1 LAYCFLLYLCKR
13 LGNVAKTKF
22 FRRFITM
29 SKEIEKMT
37 KVEDNWNT
45 CKSLIYSN
53 LWRKKGLIASK
64 QNLLNYTSI
73 SELNVVQPTQLLD
86 YQALTYSLSGAIK
99 NYQSKIKSMDI
110 LFLIL
115 GEEIMCNMLIIKNII

>member
-1 LAYCFLLYLCKR
+1 
-13 LGNVAKTKF
+13 
-22 FRRFITM
+22 M

-86 YQALTYSLSGAIK
+86 YQAVTYSLSGAIK
-99 NYQSKIKSMDI
+99 NYQSKLRSRLWLC
-110 LFLIL
+110 LFFK
-115 GEEIMCNMLIIKNII
+115 ENTMRNMLIINEIIYYIKNFNNKH